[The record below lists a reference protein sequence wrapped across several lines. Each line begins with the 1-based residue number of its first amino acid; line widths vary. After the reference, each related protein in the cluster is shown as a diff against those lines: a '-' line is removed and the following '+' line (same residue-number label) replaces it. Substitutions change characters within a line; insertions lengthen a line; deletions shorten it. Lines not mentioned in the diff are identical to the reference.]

1 MVEGNELFSQVIG
14 RVYEAAADP
23 ALWAP
28 SIEKLAGHTESDS
41 AALLVEALER
51 C

>member
-1 MVEGNELFSQVIG
+1 MVKGNELFSELIG

-41 AALLVEALER
+41 AALLVKVLR